1 MDELVFHEATEFGPC
16 WARKLV
22 QATFVKEEWMAL
34 LANVHTELHVEAATL
49 LVQATFVKEGWMV
62 LLVANVHTELRVE
75 AAKFDLKRKF

>member
-1 MDELVFHEATEFGPC
+1 MLGSIPSGGCALLDELVFHEATKFGPC

-49 LVQATFVKEGWMV
+49 LVFHEATEFGPWW
-62 LLVANVHTELRVE
+62 A
-75 AAKFDLKRKF
+75 RKLARRLG